1 MNLLI
6 ELGLGFGILSA
17 LCTGIGKIPV
27 FKKAH
32 EYNKAKREQ
41 KKLEKKQAKKNA

>member
-1 MNLLI
+1 MNILI

-17 LCTGIGKIPV
+17 ICTGIGKIPI

-41 KKLEKKQAKKNA
+41 KKLEKQNKKK